1 MTTTQTMTLPP
12 RAESHPETFEL
23 SIKTPTK
30 SLRELSRRV
39 VGAAASSPP
48 SPSSD
53 EEENIRNED
62 APPAT
67 AQPVVQRWNSPKGN
81 TFRLGFAFFSF
92 IITGLGDG
100 AIGVGRCHL

>member
-1 MTTTQTMTLPP
+1 MPP
-12 RAESHPETFEL
+12 GAEPQPETFEL
-23 SIKTPTK
+23 SLKTPTK

-39 VGAAASSPP
+39 VGATTSSPTA
-48 SPSSD
+48 SSD

-67 AQPVVQRWNSPKGN
+67 AQPIVQRWNNPKGN

-100 AIGVGRCHL
+100 AIGVRRRYT